1 MKVERRERE
10 PGELF
15 FPPGPGIITY
25 HRLEPRDPTPPAPP
39 ASDDDGDEDQD
50 IASVVEHRS

>member
-1 MKVERRERE
+1 MKVERRELE

-25 HRLEPRDPTPPAPP
+25 HRPEPRDPTPPAPS
-39 ASDDDGDEDQD
+39 SDDDSDEDQD